1 MDALFAS
8 KAAIYYIILFHDTMH
23 QYIIRMSNANSVG
36 PDQMLPTAEF
46 DLGLFFYWLIFWDG
60 KPWWIND
67 FAFKCVNS

>member
-1 MDALFAS
+1 
-8 KAAIYYIILFHDTMH
+8 
-23 QYIIRMSNANSVG
+23 MSNANSVG

>member
-1 MDALFAS
+1 MDALFAP

-46 DLGLFFYWLIFWDG
+46 DLGLFFLLAHILG
-60 KPWWIND
+60 R
-67 FAFKCVNS
+67 